1 MIQAPT
7 QPELLEAVEKF
18 LRDSGM
24 TPTALGREALKDP
37 SFVHDLRK
45 KNRRPSLPVIERLL
59 GFMRARSEKQSRAS
73 KANAAEAA

>member
-18 LRDSGM
+18 LRDTGM

-59 GFMRARSEKQSRAS
+59 GFMRGRTSKPIRAP
-73 KANAAEAA
+73 KAKAA